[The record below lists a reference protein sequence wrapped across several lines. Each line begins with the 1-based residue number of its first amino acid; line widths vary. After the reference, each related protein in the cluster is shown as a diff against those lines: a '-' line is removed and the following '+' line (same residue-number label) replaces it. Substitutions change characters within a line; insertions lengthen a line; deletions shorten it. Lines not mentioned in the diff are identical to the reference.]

1 MTGQLLIHQAGPCVT
16 VQDLG
21 WRGYVA
27 QGISRGGAMDV
38 LAMVEGAA
46 LLGQSSSCAALE
58 MAGFGGQFSLTRDCV
73 IALTGAE
80 MRADI
85 DGRAVA
91 WNTSHIL
98 PAGARLTLG
107 AVMRGV
113 YGYLHIAGGFSPPP
127 ILGGCGT
134 HLAAGLRAPIA
145 AGAELPF
152 GAAPTS
158 RAGLT
163 LAVADRSAGGVIRI
177 LPTLQSDMFGA
188 DLLAVFQNTPFT
200 RDARSNRMGVRLL
213 TKDAQKFTPHDARNI
228 LSDIV
233 MEGDIQIT
241 GDGTPYVLMA
251 ESQTTGGYPRIAQ
264 VLPCDLPR
272 LAQLSTGAEIR
283 FQMISHNEAIEIERA
298 AQAARAQLGAMCQP
312 VLRDPREAGDL
323 LAMQL
328 ISGVTAGED
337 EG

>member
-1 MTGQLLIHQAGPCVT
+1 MTATFALHQTGPAVT

-21 WRGYVA
+21 WDGYVA
-27 QGISRGGAMDV
+27 QGISRGGAMDI
-38 LAMVEGAA
+38 LAMAEGAA
-46 LLGQSSSCAALE
+46 LLGQSSNLAALE
-58 MAGFGGQFSLTRDCV
+58 MPGFGGVFSTSCNCV

-85 DGRAVA
+85 EGRVLG
-91 WNTSHIL
+91 WNATHAL
-98 PAGARLTLG
+98 PAGAKLRIG
-107 AVMRGV
+107 PVIRGV
-113 YGYLHIAGGFSPPP
+113 YGYLHISGGFEPPLL
-127 ILGGCGT
+127 LGARGT
-134 HLAAGLRAPIA
+134 HLAAGLRAPLA
-145 AGAELPF
+145 AGDTLPF
-152 GAAPTS
+152 GAVQAQRGQGS
-158 RAGLT
+158 

-188 DLLAVFQNTPFT
+188 DFLVAFQNTGFT
-200 RDARSNRMGVRLL
+200 RDPRSNRMGVRLSAP
-213 TKDAQKFTPHDARNI
+213 DGPNFAPEAARNI

-272 LAQLSTGAEIR
+272 LAQLSGGAEIR
-283 FQMISHNEAIEIERA
+283 FQMISHSEAIEIERA
-298 AQAARAQLGAMCQP
+298 AQAARAGLAALCKP
-312 VLRDPREAGDL
+312 VVRDPREADDL

-337 EG
+337 ER